1 VARISRR
8 PTSSLLPAALSQV
21 ALNGDATVLSFI
33 IRRFLTAIPTLF
45 LIITISFFLVRLAPG
60 GPFDLERPLE
70 AKVMENLNRIYKLD
84 RSLFEQYLLYL
95 GAIARGDFGP
105 SFIMRDFSVAELF
118 ARGLPVSMTLGAL
131 AMLVAVL
138 VGGTLGATAA
148 FRQNSA
154 IDYLVTG
161 LGAFGLT
168 IPTFVVAPVLPI
180 VFGLTLAAL
189 PVAGWNDGSPRNL
202 ILPVITLSLP
212 QIAVVSR
219 MTRAAMI
226 ENLRSNHIRTL
237 RSLGLPPR
245 IIVQH
250 ALRGA
255 ALPVVSYL
263 GPAAAALLTGSVVV
277 ETIFSLPG
285 VGRYFVEAALNRD
298 YTLVMGTV
306 VVVAVFVLLFNLIVD
321 ILYAVIDPRVR
332 YD

>member
-1 VARISRR
+1 
-8 PTSSLLPAALSQV
+8 
-21 ALNGDATVLSFI
+21 VLSFI
-33 IRRFLTAIPTLF
+33 LRRLVSAVPTLF
-45 LIITISFFLVRLAPG
+45 LIITISFFLIRLAPG

-70 AKVMENLNRIYKLD
+70 AKVMENLNRIYQLD
-84 RSLFEQYLLYL
+84 RPLVEQYLLYL
-95 GAIARGDFGP
+95 GALARGDFGP
-105 SFIMRDFSVAELF
+105 SFIMRDFTVGELF
-118 ARGLPVSMTLGAL
+118 ARGLPISMTLGAL
-131 AMLVAVL
+131 ALLLAIL
-138 VGGTLGATAA
+138 VGGTLGAIAA

-154 IDYLVTG
+154 VDYLVTG

-168 IPTFVVAPVLPI
+168 IPTFVIAPVLQI
-180 VFGLTLAAL
+180 VFGLTLSLL
-189 PVAGWNDGSPRNL
+189 PVAGWTGSWRNL

-212 QIAVVSR
+212 QIAVVAR

-237 RSLGLPPR
+237 KSLGLPNR
-245 IIVQH
+245 IVVRH

-277 ETIFSLPG
+277 ETIFAVPG
-285 VGRYFVEAALNRD
+285 IGRYFVEAALNRD

-306 VVVAVFVLLFNLIVD
+306 VVVAVFVLLFNLVVD

>member
-1 VARISRR
+1 M
-8 PTSSLLPAALSQV
+8 
-21 ALNGDATVLSFI
+21 LSFI
-33 IRRFLTAIPTLF
+33 LRRFVSAIPTLF
-45 LIITISFFLVRLAPG
+45 LIITISFFLIRLAPG

-70 AKVMENLNRIYKLD
+70 AKVMDNLNRIYKLD
-84 RSLFEQYLLYL
+84 RPLVEQYLLYL
-95 GAIARGDFGP
+95 GALARGDFGP
-105 SFIMRDFSVAELF
+105 SFIMRDFTVAELF
-118 ARGLPVSMTLGAL
+118 ARGLPISMTLGAL
-131 AMLVAVL
+131 ALLVAIL
-138 VGGTLGATAA
+138 VGGTLGAIAA

-154 IDYLVTG
+154 VDYLVTG
-161 LGAFGLT
+161 LGTFGLT
-168 IPTFVVAPVLPI
+168 IPTFVIAPVLQI
-180 VFGLTLAAL
+180 VFGLTLSLL
-189 PVAGWNDGSPRNL
+189 PVAGWTGSWRNL
-202 ILPVITLSLP
+202 VLPVITLSLP
-212 QIAVVSR
+212 QIAVVAR

-237 RSLGLPPR
+237 KSLGLPNR
-245 IIVQH
+245 VIVRH

-277 ETIFSLPG
+277 ETIFAVPG
-285 VGRYFVEAALNRD
+285 IGRYFVEAALNRD

>member
-1 VARISRR
+1 
-8 PTSSLLPAALSQV
+8 
-21 ALNGDATVLSFI
+21 VLSFI
-33 IRRFLTAIPTLF
+33 LRRFVSAIPTLF
-45 LIITISFFLVRLAPG
+45 LIITISFFLIRLAPG

-70 AKVMENLNRIYKLD
+70 AKVMDNLNRIYKLD
-84 RSLFEQYLLYL
+84 RPLVEQYLLYL
-95 GAIARGDFGP
+95 GALARGDFGP
-105 SFIMRDFSVAELF
+105 SFIMRDFTVAELF
-118 ARGLPVSMTLGAL
+118 ARGLPISMTLGAL
-131 AMLVAVL
+131 ALLVAIL
-138 VGGTLGATAA
+138 VGGTLGAIAA

-154 IDYLVTG
+154 VDYLVTG
-161 LGAFGLT
+161 LGTFGLT
-168 IPTFVVAPVLPI
+168 IPTFVIAPVLQI
-180 VFGLTLAAL
+180 VFGLTLSLL
-189 PVAGWNDGSPRNL
+189 PVAGWTGSWRNL
-202 ILPVITLSLP
+202 VLPVITLSLP
-212 QIAVVSR
+212 QIAVVAR

-237 RSLGLPPR
+237 KSLGLPNR
-245 IIVQH
+245 VIVRH

-277 ETIFSLPG
+277 ETIFAVPG
-285 VGRYFVEAALNRD
+285 IGRYFVEAALNRD

>member
-1 VARISRR
+1 VLPFILRR
-8 PTSSLLPAALSQV
+8 LAS
-21 ALNGDATVLSFI
+21 
-33 IRRFLTAIPTLF
+33 AIPTLF
-45 LIITISFFLVRLAPG
+45 LIVTISFFLIRLAPG

-84 RSLFEQYLLYL
+84 RPLFEQYLLYL
-95 GAIARGDFGP
+95 GAIARFDFGP
-105 SFIMRDFSVAELF
+105 SFIMRDFTVAELF
-118 ARGLPVSMTLGAL
+118 RNGLPVSMRIGAL
-131 AMLVAVL
+131 ALSVAVL
-138 VGGTLGATAA
+138 VGGTVGAIAA

-154 IDYLVTG
+154 VDYLVTG
-161 LGAFGLT
+161 LGTFGLT
-168 IPTFVVAPVLPI
+168 IPTFVVAPVLQI
-180 VFGLTLAAL
+180 VFGLMLAWL
-189 PVAGWNDGSPRNL
+189 PVAGWAGGAPRNL
-202 ILPVITLSLP
+202 ILPVITLALP
-212 QIAVVSR
+212 QIAVVAR

-237 RSLGLPPR
+237 RSLGLPTSV
-245 IIVQH
+245 IIRH

-285 VGRYFVEAALNRD
+285 IGRYFVEAALNRD

-306 VVVAVFVLLFNLIVD
+306 VVVAVFVLVFNLVVD